1 MIIMSLIMSIL
12 QAMFLL
18 FLFPFEQLHKIN
30 NSLPPNNRSKLNPSN
45 EKISIYM
52 YLGFSFLTLAE
63 VLEIIFNALYIAIQY
78 IFTKRLR
85 GRINQAGIDN
95 SKKSEKK

>member
-1 MIIMSLIMSIL
+1 MSS
-12 QAMFLL
+12 F
-18 FLFPFEQLHKIN
+18 
-30 NSLPPNNRSKLNPSN
+30 N
-45 EKISIYM
+45 EKFPLYFSGGTLGL

-95 SKKSEKK
+95 SKIESKKSEKK